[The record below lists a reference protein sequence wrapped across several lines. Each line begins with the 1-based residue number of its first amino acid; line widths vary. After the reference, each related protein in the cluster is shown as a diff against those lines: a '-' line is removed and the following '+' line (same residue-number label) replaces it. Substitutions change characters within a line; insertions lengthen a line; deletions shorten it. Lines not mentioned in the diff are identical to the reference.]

1 MQQLKSQE
9 ELEILLGVQP
19 LVDGAAALPE
29 TACIYFTASW
39 CGACKA
45 LDLDAITAAT
55 KEVAPGLKWL
65 ICDIDQNNYSAG
77 YCGVRSIPGFIVIH
91 KKKLVHTIKSNKTEK
106 VVASLVTKLED
117 LKQQ

>member
-1 MQQLKSQE
+1 MQQLNSQE

-19 LVDGAAALPE
+19 GPAAESALPE
-29 TACIYFTASW
+29 TTCIYFTASW

-45 LDLDAITAAT
+45 LDLEAITAAT
-55 KEVAPGLKWL
+55 KEVAPDLQWL

-77 YCGVRSIPGFIVIH
+77 YCGIRSIPGFIMIH

-106 VVASLVTKLED
+106 VVASLVTKIED
-117 LKQQ
+117 LKQK